1 MMRRLEAENRRASIS
16 PNSIELCDDLIEEVH
31 KASPT
36 SLTRSK
42 CLSIFNDKL
51 RRLADSRPARERA
64 FTKKKKEAILTA
76 RIAQVVAEFQEEER
90 KQRIGAAAK
99 ARRAAIAA
107 KPSKQPKKDPIMVGK
122 RAA

>member
-1 MMRRLEAENRRASIS
+1 M
-16 PNSIELCDDLIEEVH
+16 H
-31 KASPT
+31 
-36 SLTRSK
+36 
-42 CLSIFNDKL
+42 
-51 RRLADSRPARERA
+51 
-64 FTKKKKEAILTA
+64 
-76 RIAQVVAEFQEEER
+76 VAEFQEEER